1 MQRDETTTASH
12 SPADLVLVR
21 SLGLG
26 KSCEQM
32 PVLLARVRRSG
43 FFEILTT
50 GAWARALGYRPEE
63 LLTMSLRELMQ
74 VSVAAARGVVAALL
88 DGGNDKPLEVALRCK
103 DGQSKSFRFHR
114 RYDPYEQAM
123 FILADELE
131 CAAEQTARAS
141 ATYDVADE
149 RGRRLPGQLEARP
162 A

>member
-1 MQRDETTTASH
+1 MRCDEKTTAGH

-21 SLGLG
+21 SPGLG
-26 KSCEQM
+26 KSCEQL
-32 PVLLARVRRSG
+32 PVLLARVRPSG
-43 FFEILTT
+43 YFELLTT

-63 LLTMSLRELMQ
+63 LFAMSLRELMQ
-74 VSVAAARGVVAALL
+74 VDIAAAHRVVAALL
-88 DGGNDKPLEVALRCK
+88 DESDDQPLEVTLRCK
-103 DGQSKSFRFHR
+103 DRQAKSFRLHR

-149 RGRRLPGQLEARP
+149 HGRRLPGQPEARP

>member
-1 MQRDETTTASH
+1 MQRDETTTAGD

-21 SLGLG
+21 SPGLG

-32 PVLLARVRRSG
+32 PVLLARVRRGG

-63 LLTMSLRELMQ
+63 LLEMSLRELMQ
-74 VSVAAARGVVAALL
+74 VNIAAARGVVAALL
-88 DGGNDKPLEVALRCK
+88 DGGNDQPLEVTLCCK
-103 DGQSKSFRFHR
+103 DGQAKSFRLHR

-131 CAAEQTARAS
+131 CAAEQAAGAS
-141 ATYDVADE
+141 AAYDVADE
-149 RGRRLPGQLEARP
+149 RARRLPGQLEARP